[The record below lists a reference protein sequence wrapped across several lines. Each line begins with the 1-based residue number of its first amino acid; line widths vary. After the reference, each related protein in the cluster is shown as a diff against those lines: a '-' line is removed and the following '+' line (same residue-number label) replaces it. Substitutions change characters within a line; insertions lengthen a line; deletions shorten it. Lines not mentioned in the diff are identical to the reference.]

1 MSRNLGL
8 VTSLICCRRRPIL
21 FLAVVKLFISHKKYW
36 HQRVPWTICY
46 KNILDMSSKALSFVP
61 RERNSRG
68 KCMKTRR
75 FGAVGPSATH

>member
-21 FLAVVKLFISHKKYW
+21 FLTVVKLFISHKKYY
-36 HQRVPWTICY
+36 HQRVPWIICY
-46 KNILDMSSKALSFVP
+46 KNVLGMSSKALSFVP
-61 RERNSRG
+61 RETNSRG

-75 FGAVGPSATH
+75 FGAVGPSAAH